1 MMFHIFHYTFSVV
14 SRRLRAIKMPR
25 IMYPE
30 SEDSETEKFT
40 RYFIS
45 IFWWIYVVVTY
56 MIKLTVYYCRR
67 RRPVRVFFKDEER
80 VRRVASTKHSGVSSR
95 QLRPLRPNNY
105 MEESDKPLQKTECRM
120 LYLIS
125 YSLFRI
131 ENKIRRFLLISI
143 N

>member
-1 MMFHIFHYTFSVV
+1 
-14 SRRLRAIKMPR
+14 MPR

-30 SEDSETEKFT
+30 SEDSETEKFN
-40 RYFIS
+40 RYLFSQILVHIDVHNNENVRFCS
-45 IFWWIYVVVTY
+45 
-56 MIKLTVYYCRR
+56 R

-105 MEESDKPLQKTECRM
+105 MEESDKPLQKTERRM

-131 ENKIRRFLLISI
+131 ENNTMRFLLISI